1 MVGRFCFSKQG
12 HDKGTLYIIL
22 EAKENKFL
30 VTDARLHPVAKPKLK
45 NAKHIQL
52 TNMKLPSGTD
62 LTDDN
67 IRCQIR
73 KYKKSKEN

>member
-1 MVGRFCFSKQG
+1 MVGTFCYSKQG

-22 EAKENKFL
+22 EEKDNKYL
-30 VTDARLHPVAKPKLK
+30 VTDARLHPVNKPKLK

-52 TNMKLPSGTD
+52 TNVRIPEGTD

-67 IRCQIR
+67 LRCQIR
-73 KYKKSKEN
+73 KYMKSKEN